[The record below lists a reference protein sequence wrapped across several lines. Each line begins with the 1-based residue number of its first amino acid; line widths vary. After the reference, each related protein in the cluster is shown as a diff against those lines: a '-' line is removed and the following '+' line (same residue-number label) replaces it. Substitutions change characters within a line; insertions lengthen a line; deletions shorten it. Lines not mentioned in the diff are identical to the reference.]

1 MVILCRHQS
10 LKGIIVS
17 IISPKA
23 VLGGTLPS
31 LILPF
36 DIHHP
41 IPFSAGEEIS
51 KDRG

>member
-1 MVILCRHQS
+1 MVNLCQHQS

-17 IISPKA
+17 TISPKT
-23 VLGGTLPS
+23 VLGRTLPS

-51 KDRG
+51 KDWG